1 LVFHKKLSD
10 QKNMQLIETFTT
22 HRLFA
27 ERLQF
32 QHLHELYRMHQNQQV
47 MATLGG
53 MRSDEETRLFIFN
66 NLHHWQ
72 SYGFGL
78 WVFRDKVNNQ
88 FVGRAGL
95 RNTSV
100 EGVDEVELA
109 YALMGK
115 FWGQGLAT
123 EMGEQ
128 ILKIGFELLKLPNI
142 VCFTL
147 TTNRASQRVME
158 KLGFKYEREIIHAN
172 LPHLFYRVTV

>member
-1 LVFHKKLSD
+1 
-10 QKNMQLIETFTT
+10 MQLIETFTT
-22 HRLFA
+22 RRLFA

-32 QHLHELYRMHQNQQV
+32 QHLNEISQMHQNQQV

-53 MRSDEETRLFIFN
+53 VRSDEETRLFIFN

-78 WVFRDKVNNQ
+78 WVFRDKITHQ

-95 RNTSV
+95 RNMEI
-100 EGVDEVELA
+100 EGINEVELA

-123 EMGEQ
+123 EMGEK
-128 ILKIGFELLKLPNI
+128 ILKIGFELLKLKDI

-147 TTNRASQRVME
+147 TTNQASRRVME

-172 LPHLFYRVTV
+172 LPHLFYRLTV

>member
-1 LVFHKKLSD
+1 
-10 QKNMQLIETFTT
+10 MQLIETFSTP
-22 HRLFA
+22 RLLA

-32 QHLHELYRMHQNQQV
+32 HHLHELCQMHQNKQV

-53 MRSDEETRLFIFN
+53 VRSDEATRLFIFN

-72 SYGFGL
+72 QFGFGL
-78 WVFRDKVNNQ
+78 WIFKNKIKNQ

-95 RNTSV
+95 RNTNV
-100 EGVDEVELA
+100 AGKEEVELA
-109 YALMGK
+109 YALMAQ

-128 ILKIGFELLKLPNI
+128 ILKIGFEVLELKEI

-147 TTNRASQRVME
+147 TTNQASQRVME
-158 KLGFKYEREIIHAN
+158 KLGFKFECEIIHAN
-172 LPHLFYRVTV
+172 LPHLLYRLRI

>member
-1 LVFHKKLSD
+1 
-10 QKNMQLIETFTT
+10 MQIIETFSTS
-22 HRLFA
+22 RLLA

-32 QHLHELYRMHQNQQV
+32 QDLHELCRMHQNQKV

-53 MRSDEETRLFIFN
+53 VRSDEETRLFIFN

-78 WVFRDKVNNQ
+78 WVFRDKNNHQ

-100 EGVDEVELA
+100 EGINEVELA
-109 YALMGK
+109 YALMDK

-128 ILKIGFELLKLPNI
+128 ILKIGFELLKLKDI

-147 TTNRASQRVME
+147 TTNQASQRVME

-172 LPHLFYRVTV
+172 LPHLFYRLTV

>member
-1 LVFHKKLSD
+1 
-10 QKNMQLIETFTT
+10 MQIIERFSTS
-22 HRLFA
+22 RLLA
-27 ERLQF
+27 EQLQF

-53 MRSDEETRLFIFN
+53 VRSDEETRLFIFN

-78 WVFRDKVNNQ
+78 WVFRDKNNHQ

-100 EGVDEVELA
+100 EGINEVELA
-109 YALMGK
+109 YALMDK

-128 ILKIGFELLKLPNI
+128 ILKIGFELLKFKDI

-147 TTNRASQRVME
+147 TTNQASQRVME

-172 LPHLFYRVTV
+172 LTHLFYRLTV

>member
-1 LVFHKKLSD
+1 
-10 QKNMQLIETFTT
+10 MQLIETFTT
-22 HRLFA
+22 NRLLA

-32 QHLHELYRMHQNQQV
+32 QHLNELYRMHQNQQV

-53 MRSDEETRLFIFN
+53 VRSDEATKLFIFN

-72 SYGFGL
+72 RYGFGL
-78 WVFRDKVNNQ
+78 WVFRDKVNHQ

-95 RNTSV
+95 RNTNV
-100 EGVDEVELA
+100 EGINNVELA
-109 YALMGK
+109 YALMAK

-128 ILKIGFELLKLPNI
+128 ILKIAFEMLNLQEV

-147 TTNRASQRVME
+147 TTNHASQRVME
-158 KLGFKYEREIIHAN
+158 KLGFKYEREIIYAN
-172 LPHLFYRVTV
+172 LPHLFYRLRV